1 MSTEYL
7 YEVFLSA
14 ENGVTTDTRSCGS
27 GMIFF
32 ALKGDRFDGNR
43 YAAEAIK
50 AGCIAAVVD
59 DKTLQGEEGMHVVED
74 VLLALQNLAWEHRR
88 ILDIPVIALTGSN
101 GKTTTKELI
110 TAVLAKKY
118 RVHSTAGNLNNHIGV
133 PLTILSAPQN
143 SEMLIVEMGANHPGE
158 IADLCVISE
167 PNFGLIT
174 NIGRA
179 HLEGFGDIEGVKKAK
194 GELFDFL
201 KDHGG
206 IVFVNSDHK
215 VLAELGKGFE
225 TIQYHNYVK
234 FYLHD
239 KREFSW
245 NVQDYISPK
254 LSIQLEGD
262 YNKENISA
270 AIAIGLYFSVSEEN
284 IGEAISE
291 YTPTNNRSQTIK
303 TDSNTVLL
311 DAYNANPSSM
321 TKALE
326 SFARTGIGN
335 KLVILGDMRELG
347 EHSRDAHNEIIQLCS
362 TLKLDGIYVGDDF
375 KKASNETDLVFESVE
390 LLVEYL
396 VLNKVS
402 SKSILLKGSRGM
414 EMERLLPLL

>member
-1 MSTEYL
+1 MSTENL
-7 YEVFLSA
+7 HELFLSA
-14 ENGVTTDTRSCGS
+14 EKGVTTDTRSCGS

-43 YAAEAIK
+43 YATEAIE

-59 DKTLQGEEGMHVVED
+59 DRTLHGENGMHVVED
-74 VLLALQNLAWEHRR
+74 VLLALQNLAWEYRR
-88 ILDIPVIALTGSN
+88 TLDIPVIGLTGSN

-143 SEMLIVEMGANHPGE
+143 TEILIVEMGANHPGE
-158 IADLCVISE
+158 IADLCVITE
-167 PNFGLIT
+167 PNYGLIT

-179 HLEGFGDIEGVKKAK
+179 HLEGFGNIDGVKKAK

-206 IVFVNSDHK
+206 LGFVNSDHK
-215 VLAELGKGFE
+215 DLTEIGKGCE
-225 TIQYHNYVK
+225 TIKYHNYVD
-234 FYLHD
+234 FYEQD
-239 KREFSW
+239 IREFSW
-245 NVQDYISPK
+245 KVIDYISPR

-270 AIAIGLYFSVSEEN
+270 AIALGLYFSVSEEN

-291 YTPTNNRSQTIK
+291 YSPTNNRSQTIK
-303 TDSNTVLL
+303 TDSNTILL

-321 TKALE
+321 TKAIE
-326 SFARTGIGN
+326 SFARNGSGD

-347 EHSRDAHNEIIQLCS
+347 EHSRDAHKEIIELCS
-362 TLKLDGIYVGDDF
+362 ALKLDGMYVGGDF
-375 KKASNETDLVFESVE
+375 KKSSNETDKVFESVDLILE
-390 LLVEYL
+390 HL